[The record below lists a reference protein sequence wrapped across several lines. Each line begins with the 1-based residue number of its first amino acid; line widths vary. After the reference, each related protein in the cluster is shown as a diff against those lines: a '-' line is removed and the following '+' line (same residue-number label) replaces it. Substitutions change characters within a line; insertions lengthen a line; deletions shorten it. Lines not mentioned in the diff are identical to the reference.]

1 MNTDSNA
8 SLEGA
13 TVFSGRCRECSR
25 LLGEYIDATAEHLT
39 LDDKLRVAELQ
50 WDQRLVN
57 LLLED
62 AQNAAGRRISI
73 QRAILDHKWKEHHK
87 MPPGSAA

>member
-8 SLEGA
+8 SVED
-13 TVFSGRCRECSR
+13 TPVFSNRCPECSR

-39 LDDKLRVAELQ
+39 LDGKLRMAELQ
-50 WDQRLVN
+50 WNQLLVN

-62 AQNAAGRRISI
+62 VQDSAGRRIRI
-73 QRAILDHKWKEHHK
+73 QRAILDHKWKEHHQI
-87 MPPGSAA
+87 PPGRQH